1 MSTFMSQEG
10 FLALSQDED
19 LMKGSLIWTF
29 GSCFFYCKVII
40 KIQNNPIWQ
49 ICFQKASLS
58 FSIITEKYSLIVL
71 TPVERFD
78 RGPDVLPC
86 RRSDSEASTICFR
99 ENVRLSKAP
108 LGMLLFFPY
117 MLKNWR
123 GWNPNADERQLCKCK
138 FVMHLGEGPFINVT
152 LELQVVVCFGQGSN
166 GLRIILHLVLR
177 SLFNKSVQDV
187 LFIQRE
193 ALGQLRAYCI

>member
-1 MSTFMSQEG
+1 MSVGG
-10 FLALSQDED
+10 FSPLSQDED

-29 GSCFFYCKVII
+29 VSCFFYCKVII
-40 KIQNNPIWQ
+40 KIKNNPMWQ

-86 RRSDSEASTICFR
+86 RRSDSKASTICFR
-99 ENVRLSKAP
+99 ENACMSNTP
-108 LGMLLFFPY
+108 LGMLLSFSH

-123 GWNPNADERQLCKCK
+123 GWNPNGQWKAAVQMQICNA
-138 FVMHLGEGPFINVT
+138 LGEGPFINLT
-152 LELQVVVCFGQGSN
+152 ELQVVVCFG
-166 GLRIILHLVLR
+166 
-177 SLFNKSVQDV
+177 
-187 LFIQRE
+187 
-193 ALGQLRAYCI
+193 